1 MYRGKE
7 EEETVN
13 LYQPRGKIVNRL
25 MKNIIYFI

>member
-13 LYQPRGKIVNRL
+13 LYQFRGEIVNSL
-25 MKNIIYFI
+25 IKNRIYFI